1 MPGLQRGVGRNLAGT
16 GMNPSIPTARIDVRL
31 HACPVTWVK
40 TRIALSRLA
49 EGEILE
55 VLLRDG
61 EPRENVPRSAEEDGN
76 RVVRLEAAPEEGEGT
91 WRAWLVRG
99 SPGED
104 RAWP

>member
-1 MPGLQRGVGRNLAGT
+1 L
-16 GMNPSIPTARIDVRL
+16 IPPAPKARLDVRD

-49 EGEILE
+49 EGEVLE

-61 EPRENVPRSAEEDGN
+61 EPRQNVPRSAAEDWH
-76 RVVRLEAAPEEGEGT
+76 VVLGVEPAPDEGEGT

-99 SPGED
+99 PAREE

>member
-1 MPGLQRGVGRNLAGT
+1 MPPV
-16 GMNPSIPTARIDVRL
+16 PKARVDVRG

-40 TRIALSRLA
+40 TRIALARLA
-49 EGEILE
+49 EGEVLE

-61 EPRENVPRSAEEDGN
+61 EPRHEVPRSAAEDGHAVL
-76 RVVRLEAAPEEGEGT
+76 RVEPAPEEGEGT

-99 SPGED
+99 PAREE

>member
-1 MPGLQRGVGRNLAGT
+1 L
-16 GMNPSIPTARIDVRL
+16 IPPAPKARLDVRD

-49 EGEILE
+49 EGEVLE

-61 EPRENVPRSAEEDGN
+61 EPRQNVPRSAAEDGH
-76 RVVRLEAAPEEGEGT
+76 VVLGVEPAPDEGEGT

-99 SPGED
+99 PAREE

>member
-1 MPGLQRGVGRNLAGT
+1 M
-16 GMNPSIPTARIDVRL
+16 IPPVPKARLDVRDQ
-31 HACPVTWVK
+31 ACPITWVK

-49 EGEILE
+49 EGEVLE

-61 EPRENVPRSAEEDGN
+61 EPRQNVPRSAAEDGH
-76 RVVRLEAAPEEGEGT
+76 VVLGVEPAPGEGEGT

-99 SPGED
+99 PAREE